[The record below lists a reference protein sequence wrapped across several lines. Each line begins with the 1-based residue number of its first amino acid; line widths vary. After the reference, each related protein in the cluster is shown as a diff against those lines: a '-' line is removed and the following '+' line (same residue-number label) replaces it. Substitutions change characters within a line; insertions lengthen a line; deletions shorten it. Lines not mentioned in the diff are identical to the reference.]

1 MNSSS
6 WSPAHVGPFP
16 PSNDPSLL
24 PDPKSKASEITWHT
38 GQKSTWRQRTHRVK
52 TSGNVGRRASAV
64 RQLALACVARVAGG
78 VGGGRRSR
86 QRALILGE
94 GGEAKGEDDEER
106 FGQHPGRPCEERSR
120 GRMRLRGGW
129 WWSKKERSDWVDRA
143 GRDLYG
149 AGEETGNRCRQPQGR
164 RRLSVCCAR
173 HDASARR

>member
-1 MNSSS
+1 MDLSRLYQLRVVVRQQTREPPVGKPTFVGGPDTHDGRDSPSS
-6 WSPAHVGPFP
+6 WSAAHAGPLP
-16 PSNDPSLL
+16 PPNDLSPS
-24 PDPKSKASEITWHT
+24 PTRYNT
-38 GQKSTWRQRTHRVK
+38 GYDSTRRQRTHRVK

-64 RQLALACVARVAGG
+64 RQLALARVARVAGG

-129 WWSKKERSDWVDRA
+129 WWSKKERSD
-143 GRDLYG
+143 
-149 AGEETGNRCRQPQGR
+149 
-164 RRLSVCCAR
+164 
-173 HDASARR
+173 